1 MLHRFTLAVV
11 FVSLCLPSSALAQA
25 TETEETL
32 KVKVAQAVRM
42 LAVEGIVN
50 YSGHV
55 SARVPGTDRIV
66 INSRDASREVVQ
78 SENIVTVDLDGNKVA
93 GKEGEPDET
102 WMHLSIYR
110 ARPDVMSVVHSHAL
124 YSTSFTIARK
134 PILPVTVRGAIFADG
149 VPEYPAA
156 GKIVNREQGDLLA
169 EVLGSRRAALL
180 RMHGAVVVGAYLEEA
195 FTATIQLEENARYQM
210 TASMLGPVDRL
221 TPQEVEDSVR
231 ESWKPNSIA
240 LAVFP
245 REGSARKPRP
255 AGGNSAIQRVL
266 TSNGSAVRWQH
277 RLLARRFP
285 LA

>member
-1 MLHRFTLAVV
+1 MDQEDMEMHRKLKFAVIAA
-11 FVSLCLPSSALAQA
+11 FCWAVSFSLPAALLAQR
-25 TETEETL
+25 TETEESL
-32 KVKVAQAVRM
+32 KVKVAEAVRM

-55 SARVPGTDRIV
+55 SARVPGTNRIL
-66 INSRDASREVVQ
+66 INSRDASREIVQ

-102 WMHLSIYR
+102 WMHLAIYR

-134 PILPVTVRGAIFADG
+134 PMLPVTVRGAIFADG
-149 VPEYPAA
+149 VPEYPEA
-156 GKIVNREQGDLLA
+156 GKIVNREQGDRLA
-169 EVLGSRRAALL
+169 EALGPHRAALL

-195 FTATIQLEENARYQM
+195 FAATIQFEENAQYQL

-231 ESWKPNSIA
+231 ESWKPNSILKRWEYYRA
-240 LAVFP
+240 KEIRANPGLQ
-245 REGSARKPRP
+245 EEKLQSSAR
-255 AGGNSAIQRVL
+255 
-266 TSNGSAVRWQH
+266 
-277 RLLARRFP
+277 
-285 LA
+285 